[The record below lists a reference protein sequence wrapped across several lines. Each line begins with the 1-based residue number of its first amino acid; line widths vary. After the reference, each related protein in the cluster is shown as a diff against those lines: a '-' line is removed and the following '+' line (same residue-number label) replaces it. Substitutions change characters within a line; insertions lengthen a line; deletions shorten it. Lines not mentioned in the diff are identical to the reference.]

1 MSDAEVTPFTVD
13 IADEQIQDLQQRLR
27 ATRFPEPETVDDWSQ
42 GIPLSY
48 VQDLCTYWADEYD
61 WREREARLNRFPQ
74 FTTPL
79 DDLNIH
85 FIHAQ
90 SPHDSALPLLMT
102 HGWPG
107 SVVEFMKV
115 IEPLTNP
122 EDPADAFHVVCP
134 SLPGYGWSDK
144 PSTTGW
150 GTQHISKAW
159 SELMARLGYDRYV
172 AQGGDW
178 GSMVTLGVGAID
190 AAHCAAVHTNMIIAP
205 PGKDMLANL
214 TEREQQALTDYGYH
228 DQWGTG
234 YSKQQS
240 TRPQT
245 LGYSLVDSPVGQ
257 MAWIIEKFWQWCD
270 CDGHPENVLSR
281 DEMLDNVMMYWLP
294 GNGASSGR
302 LYWESFNNRSFDKVL
317 VPTCVSVF
325 PKEIFR
331 PSRRFAE
338 PHYDIAYWNE
348 LDKGGHFA
356 AFEQPELFVGELRA
370 AFKQF
375 R

>member
-1 MSDAEVTPFTVD
+1 MGDITPFTID
-13 IADEQIQDLQQRLR
+13 IADEQIEDLQQRLR
-27 ATRFPEPETVDDWSQ
+27 NTRFPEPETVDGWEQ
-42 GIPLSY
+42 GMPLQY

-61 WREREARLNRFPQ
+61 WPARQAHLNQFPQ
-74 FTTPL
+74 FTTQL

-85 FIHAQ
+85 FIHAR
-90 SPHDSALPLLMT
+90 SPHDNALPLVMT

-122 EDPADAFHVVCP
+122 DDPADAFHVVCP

-150 GTQHISKAW
+150 GTKKIAQQW
-159 SELMARLGYDRYV
+159 TQLMAGLGYGRYV

-178 GSMVTLGVGAID
+178 GAAVTSGIGAID
-190 AAHCAAVHTNMIIAP
+190 PDHCAAIHLNMVIAP
-205 PGKDMLANL
+205 PSKEMLAD
-214 TEREQQALTDYGYH
+214 LTDAEKKALEDYSYH
-228 DQWGTG
+228 QRWGMG
-234 YSKQQS
+234 YSTEQS

-245 LGYSLVDSPVGQ
+245 LAYSLVDSPAGQ
-257 MAWIIEKFWQWCD
+257 MAWIVEKFWQWAD
-270 CDGHPENVLSR
+270 CDGHPENVFTR
-281 DEMLDNVMMYWLP
+281 DELLDNVMLYWLP
-294 GNGASSGR
+294 GNGGSSGR
-302 LYWESFNNRSFDKVL
+302 LYWESFNNREFDKVV
-317 VPTCVSVF
+317 VPTCVSSF

-356 AFEQPELFVGELRA
+356 AFEQPAVFVDELRA
-370 AFKQF
+370 AFSQF